1 MLDLEMDLGLEFDLD
16 LVEVV
21 VGVEDLNL
29 LEWLLLLYPLWSL
42 ELFVEV
48 AVGEVGC
55 F

>member
-1 MLDLEMDLGLEFDLD
+1 MLDLEVDLGSEFDLD

-29 LEWLLLLYPLWSL
+29 LEWLLFYPLWSL

-48 AVGEVGC
+48 AVGEVG
-55 F
+55 FF